1 MTPRRRTL
9 WIALGI
15 VVALLCLVF
24 VNLGRWLVID
34 MSLPAHIDVIFTFGG
49 EVARDNYSEKL
60 AKEHPES
67 RWVVS
72 TYRAAG
78 RRRYLDGGIDS
89 ARVTF
94 VDSCTS
100 TWSEVHFLRE
110 WLAEQKPTPQRLN
123 DLTTQQPNA
132 STPQHLNSAPT
143 SQQPCTIALVSGPY
157 HMRRIKVAVTRLFGP
172 DKEVH
177 LVYAPVPYEW
187 YPWDEKDYRRW
198 WVRRDLR
205 ALVLQELRK
214 CAFYLVRL

>member
-1 MTPRRRTL
+1 
-9 WIALGI
+9 
-15 VVALLCLVF
+15 
-24 VNLGRWLVID
+24 
-34 MSLPAHIDVIFTFGG
+34 
-49 EVARDNYSEKL
+49 
-60 AKEHPES
+60 
-67 RWVVS
+67 VVS

-110 WLAEQKPTPQRLN
+110 WLAEQTRKPTSQRLN
-123 DLTTQQPNA
+123 DSTTQP
-132 STPQHLNSAPT
+132 PL
-143 SQQPCTIALVSGPY
+143 TIALVSGPY

-172 DKEVH
+172 GKEVH

-187 YPWDEKDYRRW
+187 YPWSERDYRRW

-214 CAFYLVRL
+214 CAFYLARL